1 MNGMRRDK
9 LKRKVCGRLVRDGNA
24 AAGRLSAGA
33 GIMEGEN
40 YCGNLL
46 WQSCWTFYP
55 SFVNMSWRR
64 GSGPRSSKDGALTL
78 GIKFLVVMTHLA
90 MLAVLIIGG

>member
-24 AAGRLSAGA
+24 AVGRLSVGA

-46 WQSCWTFYP
+46 WQSCRTVYP
-55 SFVNMSWRR
+55 SGGMRNRTR
-64 GSGPRSSKDGALTL
+64 C
-78 GIKFLVVMTHLA
+78 LA
-90 MLAVLIIGG
+90 RLR